1 MLTQLCFQGSEG
13 PYLPPIIKG
22 SNENCKSDH
31 SVHNTAL
38 YEVLM
43 MVIVD
48 ALVRKAW
55 VLVVGMFTNFTVCAP
70 LLCWSRYCKIAQMN
84 VTSQI
89 QFALGCIA
97 F

>member
-31 SVHNTAL
+31 SVDNTAL

-48 ALVRKAW
+48 ALLCKVL
-55 VLVVGMFTNFTVCAP
+55 VLVVGMFTNFTACAP
-70 LLCWSRYCKIAQMN
+70 LLCWSRYGKIAQMN
-84 VTSQI
+84 VTSQV

-97 F
+97 L